1 MEEIGIMRTRC
12 IMISILFYSFIGVAQ
27 IDDPGIPGGDPDV
40 PIDNGVV
47 LLLIVG
53 TAYGLKKIRNAKR

>member
-1 MEEIGIMRTRC
+1 
-12 IMISILFYSFIGVAQ
+12 MIAILFYSFIGFAQ
-27 IDDPGIPGGDPDV
+27 VDDPGIPGGDPDV

-47 LLLIVG
+47 LLLIAG